1 MTNKNF
7 FMDLQTLTLKG
18 LNMKLLRTSLKS
30 VLAISAVMGATGVYA
45 GTECQLGDTCPV
57 PNTLENLY
65 YAFKPDQAT
74 KFTCE
79 LKATKGEDLEV
90 QISSGQGYEFPTQ
103 TLRADKDGQV
113 VSTTIPGKF
122 KEGAVRGTLI
132 VHQSILTS
140 KAEGTVKCIP
150 QQ

>member
-1 MTNKNF
+1 
-7 FMDLQTLTLKG
+7 
-18 LNMKLLRTSLKS
+18 MKLLTTSLKS
-30 VLAISAVMGATGVYA
+30 VLAISAVMGATSVYA
-45 GTECQLGDTCPV
+45 ATECKLGDTCAV
-57 PNTLENLY
+57 PNTLDNVY
-65 YAFKPDQAT
+65 YAFKPGQVN

-79 LKATKGEDLEV
+79 LKSTRGDDLEV
-90 QISSGQGYEFPTQ
+90 QISSGQDYEFPTQ

-132 VHQSILTS
+132 VRQSILTS
-140 KAEGTVKCIP
+140 KAEGTVKCTP